1 MTATLTDYRAWIR
14 AKTRHDTLTGFEVD
28 ERDLNPK
35 MRADQR
41 AITQWALQRGRAAEF
56 IITGG
61 GKALNALEWAHQIA
75 RRTNKPVIMFAPLA
89 VADQFVDTEAPKWG

>member
-41 AITQWALQRGRAAEF
+41 AIT
-56 IITGG
+56 
-61 GKALNALEWAHQIA
+61 
-75 RRTNKPVIMFAPLA
+75 
-89 VADQFVDTEAPKWG
+89 